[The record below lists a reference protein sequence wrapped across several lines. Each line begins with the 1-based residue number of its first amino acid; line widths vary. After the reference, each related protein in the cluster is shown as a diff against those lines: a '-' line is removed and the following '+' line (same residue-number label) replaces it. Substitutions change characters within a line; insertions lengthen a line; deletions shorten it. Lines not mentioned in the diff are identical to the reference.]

1 MPLDWEFWRQVATQT
16 FTLFVMLVGLAG
28 LIIPIFPGLVV
39 IWIAALIFGI
49 LTGFTTLGWVI
60 FAVLTVLMVVGNV
73 ADNIMMGTK
82 ARQGGASWLSI
93 ILGLLAGI
101 LGSLLFP
108 PIGGIIGAPLVLFLA
123 EYMRQRQV
131 DKAFAST
138 RALLIGWG
146 WSFVIRF
153 IIGLVMIGLWMIW
166 AWA

>member
-1 MPLDWEFWRQVATQT
+1 
-16 FTLFVMLVGLAG
+16 MLVGLAG

-101 LGSLLFP
+101 LGSLLIP